1 MNDMEI
7 RDQHDIEKLT
17 PEQLGGEIRLLT
29 LQARRMAL
37 SYGIQ
42 IGYRLHIAH
51 EKVGPHGWAEW
62 LKKET
67 DFSAAAASRFE
78 SLYEG
83 YGEDQGNLFGVG
95 NKFPTL
101 ENLSISNALQLLAF
115 PEDEREKVAAE
126 LDAGHLSSRELS
138 EAIAARKAAEER
150 ALKAERALHEAEEG
164 QGLAIAE
171 LQEKLDAAI
180 EDGRRGQEAIH
191 RQEQLQKDLDDA
203 GRRLKEA
210 KDQIKEL
217 EERPIATVKERDEQA
232 IEEAVRA
239 ARAKAEADASEK
251 INAIQKK
258 LEKAERERDKL
269 KDAAQKAESG
279 VADKIAAAEHEA
291 AAAKEALEDV
301 RRQLAAS
308 NKDVTEFILHSK
320 AVQQSFSAMFDS
332 LDKIAERDMQTAQ
345 KLNAG
350 TLALLKRFADRCSG
364 LEGRGSSAEPLPN
377 QINMGGV
384 ILEKTGER

>member
-1 MNDMEI
+1 M
-7 RDQHDIEKLT
+7 
-17 PEQLGGEIRLLT
+17 
-29 LQARRMAL
+29 
-37 SYGIQ
+37 
-42 IGYRLHIAH
+42 
-51 EKVGPHGWAEW
+51 
-62 LKKET
+62 
-67 DFSAAAASRFE
+67 
-78 SLYEG
+78 
-83 YGEDQGNLFGVG
+83 
-95 NKFPTL
+95 
-101 ENLSISNALQLLAF
+101 
-115 PEDEREKVAAE
+115 
-126 LDAGHLSSRELS
+126 
-138 EAIAARKAAEER
+138 
-150 ALKAERALHEAEEG
+150 
-164 QGLAIAE
+164 
-171 LQEKLDAAI
+171 
-180 EDGRRGQEAIH
+180 
-191 RQEQLQKDLDDA
+191 
-203 GRRLKEA
+203 
-210 KDQIKEL
+210 
-217 EERPIATVKERDEQA
+217 
-232 IEEAVRA
+232 RA

-332 LDKIAERDMQTAQ
+332 LDKISERDMQTAQ

-377 QINMGGV
+377 QINMGG
-384 ILEKTGER
+384 